1 MTRLSL
7 IFVLSFVF
15 VAVLLF
21 FQGIH
26 WAWRIRQQARE
37 KDLAR
42 RLGVVAAEGDEQSK
56 LLRQDSRD
64 PFARQLGSAG
74 AWLQS
79 VNLQAGRPTTVRNL
93 LLRSM
98 MLAALGVGLLFPLLK
113 SGLAAMGIILGF
125 IPLVLL
131 ARQAEKRSLLISEQL
146 PDALDLIARSLQA
159 GYGLSEALRV
169 VAMESPVP
177 LAQEFGRVYEEHNL
191 GREFRACIENLT
203 RRNPRNFDLRI
214 FSASV
219 LLQRETGGNLIE
231 VVANIA
237 HTIRARFT
245 LKAKIRAL
253 TSEARLSSYILG
265 SLPIGV
271 AMLIAVVRPA
281 YLLPLVQD
289 SLGHVLLGYAVTSY
303 GLGIL
308 VMKALSEVET

>member
-1 MTRLSL
+1 MSRLSL

-21 FQGIH
+21 IQGLY
-26 WAWRIRQQARE
+26 WAWRLRQQERDR
-37 KDLAR
+37 DLAR
-42 RLGVVAAEGDEQSK
+42 RLGVVAAENEEQAR
-56 LLRQDSRD
+56 LLMQDPRD
-64 PFARQLGSAG
+64 PFSRQLGAAG
-74 AWLQS
+74 AWMQS
-79 VNLQAGRPTTVRNL
+79 INLQAGRPTTVRKL
-93 LLRSM
+93 LGRSM
-98 MLAALGVGLLFPLLK
+98 LLAGLGVAILFPLLK
-113 SGLAAMGIILGF
+113 SMLAATGIILGF

-131 ARQAEKRSLLISEQL
+131 ARQAEQRSLLISEQL

-191 GREFRACIENLT
+191 GREFRSCIENLV

-231 VVANIA
+231 TVANIA
-237 HTIRARFT
+237 QTIRARFT

-265 SLPIGV
+265 SLPFGVALLIIGV
-271 AMLIAVVRPA
+271 RPT
-281 YLLPLVQD
+281 YLLPLIQD
-289 SLGHVLLGYAVTSY
+289 SLGHVLLGYAITSY
-303 GLGIL
+303 AVGIL

>member
-1 MTRLSL
+1 MSRLSL
-7 IFVLSFVF
+7 ILVLSFVF

-21 FQGIH
+21 IQGIY
-26 WAWRIRQQARE
+26 WAIRIRRVE
-37 KDLAR
+37 RDKDLSR
-42 RLGVVAAEGDEQSK
+42 RIGVVAAESEDQSK
-56 LLRQDSRD
+56 LLMQDSRD
-64 PFARQLGSAG
+64 AFARQLGGAG

-79 VNLQAGRPTTVRNL
+79 VNLQAGRTTTVRSL
-93 LLRSM
+93 LMRSM
-98 MLAALGVGLLFPLLK
+98 LLAGLGMGVLFPLLR
-113 SGLAAMGIILGF
+113 SGLAVSGIVLGF

-191 GREFRACIENLT
+191 GREFRACIENLM

-237 HTIRARFT
+237 HTIRSRFT

-265 SLPIGV
+265 SLPFAV
-271 AMLIAVVRPA
+271 SMLIMVVRPT

-289 SLGHVLLGYAVTSY
+289 PMGHMLLGYAFTSY
-303 GLGIL
+303 AVGIL